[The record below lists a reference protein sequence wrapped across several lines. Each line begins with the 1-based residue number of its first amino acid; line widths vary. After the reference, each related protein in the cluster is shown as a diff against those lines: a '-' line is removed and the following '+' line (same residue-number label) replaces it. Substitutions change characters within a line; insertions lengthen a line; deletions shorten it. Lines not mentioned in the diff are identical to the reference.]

1 MDEEILSFFDL
12 TQVPIEIEPLDFGP
26 FKELIDRDRGIVAM
40 GCLCEREA
48 GKEHSLSP
56 TCIGHLW
63 VFENLRP
70 EELAA
75 VINTGL
81 RRVYQ
86 KGHEVFCQGKQAN
99 KMFLIKAGRVK
110 LSKLME
116 TGDEFT
122 LDIRK
127 AGDFLGENM
136 LLEDTLYPL
145 TAFCLEDTLTCGFD
159 KAGFENLVLEN
170 PNIGLQVI
178 KNLSKRIAWLT
189 SRVGSLSLS
198 NLEDRLYNVLVI
210 VAKEHGVKNN
220 KGYTIQFP
228 LTHEELSFLVGA
240 HRVSITKAMKS
251 LRESG
256 KIVQQGRS
264 LIIIPVGIADP
275 TQGPQYSTGFD

>member
-1 MDEEILSFFDL
+1 
-12 TQVPIEIEPLDFGP
+12 
-26 FKELIDRDRGIVAM
+26 M
-40 GCLCEREA
+40 GCLCEQEA
-48 GKEHSLSP
+48 GREHSLSP

-63 VFENLRP
+63 VFENLPP
-70 EELAA
+70 EELATLIKTA
-75 VINTGL
+75 L
-81 RRVYQ
+81 RRIYQ
-86 KGHEVFCQGKQAN
+86 KGEEVFSQGKKADR
-99 KMFLIKAGRVK
+99 MFLIKAGRVK
-110 LSKLME
+110 LSKLIE

-145 TAFCLEDTLTCGFD
+145 TAICLEDTLACGFD
-159 KAGFENLVLEN
+159 KPGFENLVLEN

-198 NLEDRLYNVLVI
+198 NLEDRLYNVLVN
-210 VAKEHGVKNN
+210 VAKEHGIKDH
-220 KGYTIQFP
+220 KGYIIQFP

-251 LRESG
+251 LKESG

-264 LIIIPVGIADP
+264 LII
-275 TQGPQYSTGFD
+275 SSWS

>member
-1 MDEEILSFFDL
+1 
-12 TQVPIEIEPLDFGP
+12 
-26 FKELIDRDRGIVAM
+26 M

-56 TCIGHLW
+56 ICIGHLW

-75 VINTGL
+75 LINTAL

-86 KGHEVFCQGKQAN
+86 KGKEVFSQGKQAN

-110 LSKLME
+110 LSKIIE

-122 LDIRK
+122 LDMRK

-136 LLEDTLYPL
+136 LLEDRLYPF
-145 TAFCLEDTLTCGFD
+145 TATCLEDTLACGFD

-178 KNLSKRIAWLT
+178 KNLSKRMP
-189 SRVGSLSLS
+189 GSPAGWDLYPSPTWRIGFTTFWSLWPKS
-198 NLEDRLYNVLVI
+198 MALQ
-210 VAKEHGVKNN
+210 
-220 KGYTIQFP
+220 TIKA
-228 LTHEELSFLVGA
+228 TRSSFL
-240 HRVSITKAMKS
+240 
-251 LRESG
+251 
-256 KIVQQGRS
+256 
-264 LIIIPVGIADP
+264 
-275 TQGPQYSTGFD
+275 

>member
-1 MDEEILSFFDL
+1 
-12 TQVPIEIEPLDFGP
+12 
-26 FKELIDRDRGIVAM
+26 M
-40 GCLCEREA
+40 GCLCERKA
-48 GKEHSLSP
+48 GREQSLSP
-56 TCIGHLW
+56 ICIGHLW
-63 VFENLRP
+63 VFGDLRP

-75 VINTGL
+75 LTKIAL
-81 RRVYQ
+81 RRIYQ
-86 KGHEVFCQGKQAN
+86 KGQEVFSQGKKAD

-110 LSKLME
+110 LSKLSE

-145 TAFCLEDTLTCGFD
+145 TANCLEDTLVCGFD
-159 KAGFENLVLEN
+159 KAGFEKLVLEN

-178 KNLSKRIAWLT
+178 KNLSKRIDWLT

-198 NLEDRLYNVLVI
+198 NLEDRLYNVLVN
-210 VAKEHGVKNN
+210 VAKEHGIKDHN
-220 KGYTIQFP
+220 GYIIQFP

-251 LRESG
+251 LKESG
-256 KIVQQGRS
+256 KIVQLGRS
-264 LIIIPVGIADP
+264 LIIS
-275 TQGPQYSTGFD
+275 QLL

>member
-1 MDEEILSFFDL
+1 
-12 TQVPIEIEPLDFGP
+12 
-26 FKELIDRDRGIVAM
+26 M
-40 GCLCEREA
+40 GCVCEREA
-48 GKEHSLSP
+48 GREHSLSP

-63 VFENLRP
+63 VFEDLRS

-75 VINTGL
+75 LTKTAL
-81 RRVYQ
+81 RRIYQ
-86 KGHEVFCQGKQAN
+86 KGQEVFSQGKKAD

-110 LSKLME
+110 LSKLSE

-145 TAFCLEDTLTCGFD
+145 TATCLENTLVCGFD

-178 KNLSKRIAWLT
+178 KNLSKRIDWLT
-189 SRVGSLSLS
+189 SRMGSLSLS
-198 NLEDRLYNVLVI
+198 NLEDRLYNVLVN
-210 VAKEHGVKNN
+210 VAKEHGFKDH
-220 KGYTIQFP
+220 KGYIIQFP

-251 LRESG
+251 LKESG

-264 LIIIPVGIADP
+264 LIISNII
-275 TQGPQYSTGFD
+275 